1 MSSALSGRPSP
12 PCCPGQDR
20 WPSHGPRAGRRP
32 QLALCGR
39 KITRRRG
46 SSSRKTSSWTSRASG
61 CTQAGRSLGPESERP
76 NAGSRARARAA
87 AQPWQPQEEDSG
99 GRRLGRGVSRIRYG
113 LKAWNLFQNRSSGAV
128 LTSRGRRGQNS
139 ATVKKAPLLFLWHG
153 RAGDL
158 RQIRTKPSMRSTTQ
172 APGPTP

>member
-1 MSSALSGRPSP
+1 MLPRPRQVAEPWPESRPPSTAGALRAKRLPGAEAAPVERPAPGRPEP
-12 PCCPGQDR
+12 ADA
-20 WPSHGPRAGRRP
+20 H
-32 QLALCGR
+32 
-39 KITRRRG
+39 K
-46 SSSRKTSSWTSRASG
+46 
-61 CTQAGRSLGPESERP
+61 QAAAWGPESERP
-76 NAGSRARARAA
+76 NAGSRPAGCRERARARAA